1 MCSPINMTAK
11 SHSKTIAA
19 TLVAAVLYFIAFGSD
34 CSADTPET
42 NASAPNGAPQASK
55 PHQDRSGEERVGKA
69 SFYAKRFSGKKMA
82 DGRLMNPLENNAA
95 SRTLPLGTIARVTN
109 LETGKSAVITI
120 QDRGPYA
127 HGRIVDLSPTT
138 AQYIGISREQ
148 GVARV
153 AVAPITVPLPD
164 GGVKLGS
171 AATADDVRIASSGKK
186 DHRLDYSRR

>member
-1 MCSPINMTAK
+1 MYSAISMTAN

-19 TLVAAVLYFIAFGSD
+19 TLAAAVFYFIAFGFD
-34 CSADTPET
+34 CRAETPET
-42 NASAPNGAPQASK
+42 NASAPNRAPQASK
-55 PHQDRSGEERVGKA
+55 PQQDRSGEERVGMA

-82 DGRLMNPLENNAA
+82 DGNIMNPLENNAA

-109 LETGKSAVITI
+109 LETGKSAVVTI

-138 AQYIGISREQ
+138 AQNIGISRQQ

-153 AVAPITVPLPD
+153 VVAPITVPLPD

-171 AATADDVRIASSGKK
+171 AATTDDVRIASNGKK
-186 DHRLDYSRR
+186 DNRLDYSR